1 MNRTV
6 IATVAAVAT
15 VALIVPLAAT
25 ATHRPGHKQPGG
37 PNANPNLSIGAEP
50 NPVPF
55 GKTTTIS
62 GRLHGSDNGGKTIEL
77 GENPFP
83 FRENDRFKAAGTATT
98 DANGDYSFTVTPE
111 LNTNYRTRTTNV
123 DPEQVSGSVFVGVKM
138 RITRAVDD
146 RTPNSGQTVTFSG
159 KVRPA
164 HDGDTVLIQ
173 RRRPTG
179 TWRTLQNV
187 ALEPGPGSED
197 SSVYDAQVTIQ
208 RDGVWR
214 AKIRRDEDHL
224 GNRSRRIRIDVP

>member
-1 MNRTV
+1 MNRTALA
-6 IATVAAVAT
+6 IAAAVAT

-62 GRLHGSDNGGKTIEL
+62 GKLTGSDNASKTIEL
-77 GENPFP
+77 GENKYP
-83 FRENDRFKAAGTATT
+83 FRDNDPFKKIAETTT

-111 LNTNYRTRTTNV
+111 LNTNYRTLAKT
-123 DPEQVSGSVFVGVKM
+123 DPQQVSSAAFVRVKM
-138 RITRAVDD
+138 RISRSVDD
-146 RTPNSGQTVTFSG
+146 TTPDRGQTVTFTG
-159 KVRPA
+159 KVAPA

-187 ALEPGPGSED
+187 PLQPGPGGED
-197 SSVYDAQVTIQ
+197 SSEYSAQVTIN

-214 AKIRRDEDHL
+214 ARIRRDEDHL
-224 GNRSRRIRIDVP
+224 GNRSRRIRLDVP